1 MSEHSALLAQLRA
14 SRLIWIEVAEGKSV
28 QFLRPLEAEVGK
40 MVRAEGGRSAFR
52 LDLEDLKRCAVD
64 WKGFTEAD
72 LLGKGI
78 GNDDPIPF
86 DAEVLALALGDNL
99 DWLQAA
105 VEKLATAIGERMSA
119 RLAARGNSSATSTPT
134 PAATTV
140 AT

>member
-64 WKGFTEAD
+64 WKGFTE
-72 LLGKGI
+72 
-78 GNDDPIPF
+78 
-86 DAEVLALALGDNL
+86 VLALALGDNL